1 MRFVIP
7 IISTII
13 IIGVTTG
20 ERVDLPC
27 RLKSV
32 QILQAVRLLVTG
44 RPSRV
49 STGKVKKN
57 KKKTLSKRVKKK
69 NIETHKTKTGEGK
82 INATKL
88 VHKKKKKKDQVDV
101 KSVRLF

>member
-7 IISTII
+7 IICNVI

-20 ERVDLPC
+20 ECVDLPC

-49 STGKVKKN
+49 STGKVKEKR
-57 KKKTLSKRVKKK
+57 KKLYPNV
-69 NIETHKTKTGEGK
+69 
-82 INATKL
+82 
-88 VHKKKKKKDQVDV
+88 
-101 KSVRLF
+101 

>member
-7 IISTII
+7 IISNII

-20 ERVDLPC
+20 ECVDLPC

-49 STGKVKKN
+49 STGKVKE
-57 KKKTLSKRVKKK
+57 KKKLYPNV
-69 NIETHKTKTGEGK
+69 
-82 INATKL
+82 
-88 VHKKKKKKDQVDV
+88 
-101 KSVRLF
+101 